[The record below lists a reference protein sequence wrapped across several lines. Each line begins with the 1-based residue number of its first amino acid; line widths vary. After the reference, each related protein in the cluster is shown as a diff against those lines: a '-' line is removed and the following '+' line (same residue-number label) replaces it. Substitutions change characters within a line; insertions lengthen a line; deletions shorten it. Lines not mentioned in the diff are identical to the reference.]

1 MSPRILDQPEPKVL
15 LREFGE
21 RWIEHDIR
29 VWIADPAEGV
39 GNIRSEILSRIW
51 VLFRE
56 NGIEIPVPQRD
67 IRIREW
73 PGPPQA

>member
-1 MSPRILDQPEPKVL
+1 VL

-39 GNIRSEILSRIW
+39 GNIRSEILNRLW
-51 VLFRE
+51 VLFKE
-56 NGIEIPVPQRD
+56 NGIEIPLPHRD

-73 PGPPQA
+73 PGAPDPARDQG